1 MTKRFFN
8 LIPSAD
14 SCCILL
20 YGYIGEYD
28 TITSADITRELIEA
42 EASYKKIDV
51 RINSLGGEV
60 YAGIAIFNALRN
72 SKADITIYIDGV
84 AASTASFIASCG
96 KPLKMSRYARLML
109 HSISGGVYGTTNDL
123 LSCIEEIKQL
133 ENTLCE
139 IYSGRC
145 GKSVDEI
152 KTTYFDGKDHWLT
165 AQQALELGFID
176 EIYDTDPIPE
186 DSNPEQIYNIYQNR
200 LTNQKPNNNNKMIE
214 QLRKRPSLAN
224 CASEADVLQRIGE
237 MEADAAKVP
246 ALTKEI
252 DELKGKNKVFEDK
265 ASADAATQIETL
277 INTAFNDGRITD
289 PQKATYRALLN
300 ADRANGEAALK
311 ALPTK
316 KRIVDML
323 GDDGKEPGA
332 WDKRMTELHNK
343 NKK

>member
-28 TITSADITRELIEA
+28 TITSADITRELLEA
-42 EASYKKIDV
+42 EASYKKIDI

-109 HSISGGVYGTTNDL
+109 HSISGGVYGTTSDL

-139 IYSGRC
+139 IYSSRC
-145 GKSVDEI
+145 GKSVNEI
-152 KTTYFDGKDHWLT
+152 RATYFDGKDHWLT

-176 EIYDTDPIPE
+176 EIYDTDPVPE
-186 DSNPEQIYNIYQNR
+186 DSNPQQIYNIYQNR
-200 LTNQKPNNNNKMIE
+200 LTNQKPNNNKMIE
-214 QLRKRPSLAN
+214 QLKKRPSFAN

-237 MEADAAKVP
+237 LEVNAAKVP
-246 ALTKEI
+246 VLTQER
-252 DELKGKNKVFEDK
+252 DDLKAKNKVFVDK
-265 ASADAATQIETL
+265 AAADAEAEVTAL
-277 INTAFNDGRITD
+277 VDTAFNEGRITE
-289 PQKATYRALLN
+289 PQKATYVALLK
-300 ADRANGEAALK
+300 ADRENGEAALK
-311 ALPTK
+311 ALPAQ
-316 KRIVDML
+316 KRIVDVL
-323 GDDGKEPGA
+323 GQDGTGPGA
-332 WDKRMTELHNK
+332 WEKRMTELHNK

>member
-28 TITSADITRELIEA
+28 TITSADITRELLEA

-109 HSISGGVYGTTNDL
+109 HSISGGVYGTTSDL

-139 IYSGRC
+139 IYSSRC
-145 GKSVDEI
+145 GKSVNEI
-152 KTTYFDGKDHWLT
+152 RATYFDGKDHWLT

-176 EIYDTDPIPE
+176 EIYDTDPVPE
-186 DSNPEQIYNIYQNR
+186 DSNPQQIYNIYQNR
-200 LTNQKPNNNNKMIE
+200 LTNQKPNNNKMIE
-214 QLRKRPSLAN
+214 QLKKRPSFAN

-237 MEADAAKVP
+237 LEANAAKVP
-246 ALTKEI
+246 ALTQER
-252 DELKGKNKVFEDK
+252 DDLKAKNKVFEGK
-265 ASADAATQIETL
+265 VAADAEAEVVAL
-277 INTAFNDGRITD
+277 VDNAFNEGRISE
-289 PQKATYRALLN
+289 PQKATYVALLK
-300 ADRANGEAALK
+300 ADRENGEAALK
-311 ALPTK
+311 ALPAQ
-316 KRIVDML
+316 KRIVDVL
-323 GDDGKEPGA
+323 GQDGTGPGA
-332 WDKRMTELHNK
+332 WEKRMTELHNK

>member
-28 TITSADITRELIEA
+28 TITSADITRELLEA
-42 EASYKKIDV
+42 EASYKKIDI

-109 HSISGGVYGTTNDL
+109 HSISGGVYGTTSDL

-139 IYSGRC
+139 IYSSRC
-145 GKSVDEI
+145 GKSVNEI
-152 KTTYFDGKDHWLT
+152 RATYFDYKDHWLT

-176 EIYDTDPIPE
+176 EIYDTDPVPE
-186 DSNPEQIYNIYQNR
+186 DSNPQQIYNIYQNR
-200 LTNQKPNNNNKMIE
+200 LTNQKPNNNKMIE
-214 QLRKRPSLAN
+214 QLKKRPSFAN

-237 MEADAAKVP
+237 LEVNAAKVP
-246 ALTKEI
+246 VLTQER
-252 DELKGKNKVFEDK
+252 DDLKAKNKVFVDK
-265 ASADAATQIETL
+265 AAADAEAEVTAL
-277 INTAFNDGRITD
+277 VDTAFNEGRITE
-289 PQKATYRALLN
+289 PQKATYVALLK
-300 ADRANGEAALK
+300 ADRENGEAALK
-311 ALPTK
+311 ALPAQ
-316 KRIVDML
+316 KRIVDVL
-323 GDDGKEPGA
+323 GQDGTGPGA
-332 WDKRMTELHNK
+332 WEKRMTELHNK